1 MKVALVNKFYP
12 PKIGG
17 IEYHVRV
24 LVQELAKQPDVENI
38 NILVANEGPERTA
51 EHVGTKTHVLRFP
64 SWLTLQSTPIAPGL
78 VAAIRNSDADIFH
91 FHFPYPFGDLAWL
104 MARQHKPYCITYHS
118 DIVRQKFLNK
128 LYAPIMHRFFD
139 KASAIITTSPQ
150 LAKSSPVLCRYK
162 DKVKIVPLGID
173 PQPFLAQSVQE
184 QGSALRQS
192 FSNKPMVLFVGRL
205 VYYKGVHTLI
215 RAFKDIDAELVLV
228 GQGVLEPEL
237 RILVKELNIESKV
250 HFIKS
255 VSDELMP
262 VYYNA
267 CDIFVLPSIAV
278 TEAYGLVQLEAHAS
292 GKPVISTDLPTG
304 VPYVNQHGVSGLVVP
319 PGDVETLANALE
331 NLVKDEGLRKR
342 LGRQAQKRMLES
354 FTSEVMAEKILRIY
368 QEIIYGNVHL

>member
-1 MKVALVNKFYP
+1 MVQMKIALINKFYP

-24 LVQELAKQPDVENI
+24 LAQELVKQPEIENI
-38 NILVANEGPERTA
+38 DILVANEGAGRVEQYVDA
-51 EHVGTKTHVLRFP
+51 KTHVLRVP

-78 VAAIRNSDADIFH
+78 VDAIKNNDADIFH
-91 FHFPYPFGDLAWL
+91 FHFPYPFGDVAWL
-104 MARQHKPYCITYHS
+104 IARQHKPYCITYHS

-150 LAKSSPVLCRYK
+150 LAQNSPVLCRYK

-173 PQPFLAQSVQE
+173 PEPFEAQTAKE
-184 QGSALRQS
+184 QGRVLRRS
-192 FSNKPMVLFVGRL
+192 FSDKPMVLFVGRL

-228 GQGVLEPEL
+228 GQGSLEREL
-237 RILVKELNIESKV
+237 RSLVNELNIDSKV

-262 VYYNA
+262 AYYNG
-267 CDIFVLPSIAV
+267 CDICVLPSIAV

-304 VPYVNQHGVSGLVVP
+304 VPYVNQHGVTGLVVS
-319 PGDVETLANALE
+319 PGDVDALASALE
-331 NLVKDEGLRKR
+331 KLVKDDCLREK
-342 LGRQAQKRMLES
+342 LGRQARERMLES
-354 FTSEVMAEKILRIY
+354 FSSQVMAESITRIY
-368 QEIIYGNVHL
+368 REIV

>member
-24 LVQELAKQPDVENI
+24 LVQELAKQPGVENI
-38 NILVANEGPERTA
+38 NILVANEGPGRAE
-51 EHVGTKTHVLRFP
+51 EHVGAKTHILRVP

-78 VAAIRNSDADIFH
+78 VTAIKNSDADIFH

-104 MARQHKPYCITYHS
+104 MAQQHKPYCITYHS

-150 LAKSSPVLCRYK
+150 LAQNSPVLCRYK
-162 DKVKIVPLGID
+162 DKVKVVPLGID
-173 PQPFLAQSVQE
+173 PQPFQAQAAKE
-184 QGSALRQS
+184 QGNVLRRS
-192 FSNKPMVLFVGRL
+192 FSDKPMVLFVGRL

-228 GQGVLEPEL
+228 GQGILEPEL
-237 RILVKELNIESKV
+237 RMLVKELNIESKV
-250 HFIKS
+250 HFIKT

-262 VYYNA
+262 AYYNA

-304 VPYVNQHGVSGLVVP
+304 VPYVNQHGVSGFIVP
-319 PGDVETLANALE
+319 PGEVETLADALE
-331 NLVKDEGLRKR
+331 KLVNDEGLRKR

-354 FTSEVMAEKILRIY
+354 FTSQVMAEKILRVY
-368 QEIIYGNVHL
+368 QEIISENVDL